1 VNNKTCPDCGA
12 RLDPQE
18 SCDCKKSEAAPAGT
32 ETTSKN
38 EPSTHMVHREAAYVK
53 REVRV

>member
-1 VNNKTCPDCGA
+1 MNNKTCPDCGA